1 MHRAPTCNFYCPV
14 SASMY
19 LACLHHWSSGFRGFG
34 NISGFCR
41 LSVNAGRIAVQ
52 FPAGQQSHM
61 DCPPIGLA
69 LPAIQP
75 FRLITKPKGEDFPVK
90 YLPSQGADRRIFA
103 LNKTVVCDPRSHN
116 RIPVPGKTLFHIYR
130 SKKAQNGPACCG
142 TTYSDPAPVP
152 APEWYGAATCLPGST
167 G

>member
-1 MHRAPTCNFYCPV
+1 MHRAPICNFYCPV

-34 NISGFCR
+34 NISGFCH

-75 FRLITKPKGEDFPVK
+75 SRLITKPKGEDFPVK
-90 YLPSQGADRRIFA
+90 YLPSPPLLRG
-103 LNKTVVCDPRSHN
+103 
-116 RIPVPGKTLFHIYR
+116 
-130 SKKAQNGPACCG
+130 
-142 TTYSDPAPVP
+142 
-152 APEWYGAATCLPGST
+152 GSPHLCA
-167 G
+167 